1 MQNKIQDIDWAL
13 GRLKNRARDSELRK
27 TVDDVFDESTLKNIQ
42 RLFSQGVLAT
52 IENLIAT
59 GKEAN
64 LFRAKTFDGRNRAVK
79 IYRLNTATFRKLNKY
94 IEGDPRF
101 KNTGNSHRD
110 RVFTWAQK
118 EYKNL
123 HSMKSAGTEVPQ
135 PFHVYKNMVVMQY
148 MGWRYRPY
156 PPVKELP
163 PRDPRDFLDVLIES
177 IKAYRSRNLSH
188 GDLSEY
194 NILNVREKPC
204 IIDVGQAV
212 PKEHPM
218 YDELHERD
226 MKNMYMYWK
235 KHVSGLKKEEFDQ

>member
-13 GRLKNRARDSELRK
+13 NKLKNSTRDREGRK
-27 TVDDVFDESTLKNIQ
+27 TVDDVFDESTLRNIQ
-42 RLFSQGVLAT
+42 RLFNRGILSTV
-52 IENLIAT
+52 ENIIAT

-79 IYRLNTATFRKLNKY
+79 IYRLNTATFRKLNRY

-123 HSMKSAGTEVPQ
+123 YAMKTAGAEVPR
-135 PFHVYKNMVVMQY
+135 PFHVYKNIVVMQY
-148 MGWRYRPY
+148 LGWRYRPY
-156 PPVKELP
+156 PPVRELP
-163 PRDPRDFLDVLIES
+163 PLNPKNFLNMLITS

-194 NILNVREKPC
+194 NILNVREKPY

-212 PKEHPM
+212 KKGHPM

-226 MKNMYMYWK
+226 MVNMYRYWK
-235 KHVSGLKKEEFDQ
+235 KLVSGLEKEVFD

>member
-13 GRLKNRARDSELRK
+13 NKLKNSTRDREGRK
-27 TVDDVFDESTLKNIQ
+27 TVDDVFDESTLRNIQ
-42 RLFSQGVLAT
+42 QLFNRGIFSTV
-52 IENLIAT
+52 ENIIAT

-79 IYRLNTATFRKLNKY
+79 IYRLNTATFRKLNRY

-123 HSMKSAGTEVPQ
+123 YAMKTAGAEVPQ
-135 PFHVYKNMVVMQY
+135 PFHVYKNIVVMQY
-148 MGWRYRPY
+148 LGWRYRPY
-156 PPVKELP
+156 PSVRELP
-163 PRDPRDFLDVLIES
+163 PLNPKNFLNMLITS

-194 NILNVREKPC
+194 NILNVREKPY

-212 PKEHPM
+212 TKGHPM

-226 MKNMYMYWK
+226 MVNMYRYWK
-235 KHVSGLKKEEFDQ
+235 RLVSGLEKEVFD

>member
-13 GRLKNRARDSELRK
+13 NKLKNSTRDREGRK

-42 RLFSQGVLAT
+42 RLFNRGILSTV
-52 IENLIAT
+52 ENIIAT

-79 IYRLNTATFRKLNKY
+79 IYRLNTATFRKLNRY

-101 KNTGNSHRD
+101 RNTGNSHRD

-123 HSMKSAGTEVPQ
+123 YSMKTAGAEVPQ
-135 PFHVYKNMVVMQY
+135 PFHVYKNIVVMQY
-148 MGWRYRPY
+148 LGWRYRPY
-156 PPVKELP
+156 PPVRELP
-163 PRDPRDFLDVLIES
+163 PLNPKNFLNMLITS

-194 NILNVREKPC
+194 NILNVREKPY

-212 PKEHPM
+212 TKGHPM

-226 MKNMYMYWK
+226 MANMYRYWK
-235 KHVSGLKKEEFDQ
+235 RQVSGLEKEVFD

>member
-13 GRLKNRARDSELRK
+13 NNLKKSTKGKEWRK
-27 TVDDVFDESTLKNIQ
+27 TVDDVFDEATLKNIQ
-42 RLFSQGVLAT
+42 QLFNRGIFST
-52 IENLIAT
+52 IENIIAT

-79 IYRLNTATFRKLNKY
+79 IYRLNTATFRKLNRY

-101 KNTGNSHRD
+101 RNSGNNHRD

-123 HSMKSAGTEVPQ
+123 HAMKAAGAEVPQ
-135 PFHVYKNMVVMQY
+135 PFHVYKNILVMQY

-156 PPVKELP
+156 PPVRELP
-163 PRDPRDFLDVLIES
+163 PQNPNDFLEQLIES
-177 IKAYRSRNLSH
+177 IKAYRSKNLSH

-194 NILNVREKPC
+194 NILNVREKPY

-212 PKEHPM
+212 PKGHPM

-226 MKNMYMYWK
+226 MKNMYHYWK
-235 KHVSGLKKEEFDQ
+235 KLIRELEKEVFVQ

>member
-13 GRLKNRARDSELRK
+13 NKLKNSTRDREGRK
-27 TVDDVFDESTLKNIQ
+27 TVDDVFDESTLRNIQ
-42 RLFSQGVLAT
+42 QLFNRGIFSTV
-52 IENLIAT
+52 ENIIAT

-79 IYRLNTATFRKLNKY
+79 IYRLNTATFRKLNRY

-123 HSMKSAGTEVPQ
+123 YAMKTAGAEVPQ
-135 PFHVYKNMVVMQY
+135 PFHVYKNIVVMQY
-148 MGWRYRPY
+148 LGWRYRPY
-156 PPVKELP
+156 PPVRELP
-163 PRDPRDFLDVLIES
+163 PLNPKNFLNMLITS

-194 NILNVREKPC
+194 NILNVREKPY

-212 PKEHPM
+212 TKGHPM

-226 MKNMYMYWK
+226 MVNMYRYWK
-235 KHVSGLKKEEFDQ
+235 RLVSGLEKEVFD